1 MFVFCLFFQTT
12 LTSHS
17 HRYRDRVTACTAS
30 TTPGGPTHGGPNLP
44 GTMSPRKGPNMSV
57 IVMQQPNSSAV
68 IQNDTATANSTGKY
82 RKVAS
87 SRLSWLVAHSR
98 IFRLFIKG
106 KFDAYVL

>member
-1 MFVFCLFFQTT
+1 MFVLLFCFQTT

-82 RKVAS
+82 I
-87 SRLSWLVAHSR
+87 LVW
-98 IFRLFIKG
+98 
-106 KFDAYVL
+106 